1 MSRKLKKATTTTTKR
16 KTKFLSP
23 KKRTS
28 LRSRSNFSQMYE
40 MISTLLRT
48 EATHSSLDLIEKRP
62 LLVTF
67 ENAFTQ
73 KIVLSY
79 SPDDPMIEFEVL

>member
-1 MSRKLKKATTTTTKR
+1 
-16 KTKFLSP
+16 
-23 KKRTS
+23 
-28 LRSRSNFSQMYE
+28 MYE

-79 SPDDPMIEFEVL
+79 SPDGPMIEFEVLGGRNNFIDLQRTRL